1 MKVLFVCT
9 GNTCRSP
16 MAHALY
22 NLITKS
28 NDARSAGLF
37 AQEGEGAASNAKL
50 AVEKYGASLN
60 NHKAHTITLEDIEK
74 SDVLITMTQA
84 HKNTLA
90 SLGFGDK
97 TITLYEFAGEE
108 GEVLDP
114 YGGSEEIYSQTAKL
128 IYDLI
133 KKGLEK
139 PFIRFAKKEDCK
151 EIELMEKS
159 IFPDG
164 WSENAIQREI
174 EKKAIIISENNGS
187 VSGYCIFMQAADEG
201 EILRIATSQENRRQ
215 GIARKLLYKAL
226 SILKEK
232 GAETVYLEV
241 RSKNTAAIELYKN
254 AEFEQI
260 DLRRGYY
267 HDDDALI
274 FKRTI

>member
-1 MKVLFVCT
+1 
-9 GNTCRSP
+9 

-28 NDARSAGLF
+28 SDAHSAGLF
-37 AQEGEGAASNAKL
+37 AQGGETAASMAKL

-60 NHKAHTITLEDIEK
+60 NHEAHTITLEDIEN
-74 SDVLITMTQA
+74 SDILITMTES
-84 HKNTLA
+84 HKNTLT
-90 SLGFGDK
+90 SLGFGEK
-97 TITLYEFAGEE
+97 TITLYEFAGEK
-108 GEVLDP
+108 GEILDP
-114 YGGSEEIYSQTAKL
+114 YGGNEEIYSQTAKL

-151 EIELMEKS
+151 EIEQMEKS

-164 WSENAIQREI
+164 WSETAIQREI
-174 EKKAIIISENNGS
+174 EKKTVIVAENNGS
-187 VSGYCIFMQAADEG
+187 ISGYCIFMQAADEG
-201 EILRIATSQENRRQ
+201 EILRIATSKENRRQ
-215 GIARKLLYKAL
+215 GIGKKLLYNTL
-226 SILKEK
+226 NILKEK
-232 GAETVYLEV
+232 GTESVYLEV

-254 AEFEQI
+254 AKFEQI

-274 FKRTI
+274 FKCTI